1 MRYHLDFIPR
11 ASWQPNTDP
20 ADQRWT
26 RTPNIFSGTEDEVT
40 IECSELESEYGF
52 AVTFRA
58 VAIESTPEEEG
69 LHHYCPSCGGEQV
82 ISVNVCGP
90 GSAQCKCQCPDGP
103 CEHQWDGAWYESE
116 DGRMGTSTC
125 SRCGMHRIDHDLWVC
140 P

>member
-1 MRYHLDFIPR
+1 MGQ
-11 ASWQPNTDP
+11 AS
-20 ADQRWT
+20 
-26 RTPNIFSGTEDEVT
+26 
-40 IECSELESEYGF
+40 
-52 AVTFRA
+52 
-58 VAIESTPEEEG
+58 EG
-69 LHHYCPSCGGEQV
+69 VVIEQV